1 VSDYWVLTNK
11 EDALGAV
18 IDSIP
23 QSGIANWKFRKGIPL
38 AQSFESD
45 VKISF
50 SQNYPDAAKLYDFIS
65 NIMDLLIV
73 SDKVKFIFEEE
84 SVNNIEYLPVSVH
97 DHQKNLLSDNYWI
110 VNLLGGQDII
120 DMKQSEVVMEV
131 LEENQID
138 RIKKLI
144 INPEK
149 VEKNAY
155 LFRATTKMDQY
166 FVHDKIKCAL
176 EKNSIT
182 GYNIFP
188 SNNWNGFN
196 FK

>member
-1 VSDYWVLTNK
+1 MSDYWVLTNK